1 MFEIELE
8 VGEVLMVG
16 ETVLTIVDIEE
27 GDVTFKVSHTD
38 GGADLLVSIS
48 EDALKENNSD
58 ASFSTIPR

>member
-1 MFEIELE
+1 VFEIELE

-38 GGADLLVSIS
+38 GGEDLLVSIS
-48 EDALKENNSD
+48 EDALKENSSD